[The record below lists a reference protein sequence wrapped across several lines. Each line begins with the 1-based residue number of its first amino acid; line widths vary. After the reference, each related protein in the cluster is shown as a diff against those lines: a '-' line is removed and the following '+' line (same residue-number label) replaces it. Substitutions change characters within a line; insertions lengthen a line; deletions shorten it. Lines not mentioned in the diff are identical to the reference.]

1 MNSTFSNPRVVIR
14 PTLPSDTP
22 DILEFCKLIWG
33 GTDYLPSVWD
43 EWLHSPKSHLFTAE
57 YGGRAV
63 GVTRVSAVAP
73 RQWWFEGFRVDPAY
87 QGLGIG
93 TQIHEYIVD
102 WWLRNGEGAVRLWTN
117 SKRVKIHHLCEK
129 TGFSRVLERAVYAA
143 PGNGFGNGFDNG
155 FGSGWE
161 NGLFTP
167 VRPEEIPAATE
178 LAQKAESL
186 PLQDGKL
193 DLLWQTATPNE
204 TSLRELISGES
215 MRLFWWREKR
225 GLLGWWEND
234 EQPENVHPM
243 LALAACEK
251 AELPALLREARQLAQ
266 AEGFQSL
273 AWNAPVSPELAPHLA
288 AAGFARVDDDS
299 NYEYE
304 RLHPTR
310 P

>member
-33 GTDYLPSVWD
+33 GNDYLPSVWD

-93 TQIHEYIVD
+93 TQIHEYIVN

-129 TGFSRVLERAVYAA
+129 TGFSRVLEHAVYAA
-143 PGNGFGNGFDNG
+143 PGNGL
-155 FGSGWE
+155 GSGLGNE
-161 NGLFTP
+161 LFTP
-167 VRPEEIPAATE
+167 VRAEEVPAATE
-178 LAQKAESL
+178 FAQTAGSL
-186 PLQDGKL
+186 PLQGGKL
-193 DLLWQTATPNE
+193 DLVWQTATPNE
-204 TSLRELISGES
+204 TSLRELISGEN
-215 MRLFWWREKR
+215 MQLFWWREKR
-225 GLLGWWEND
+225 GVLGWWEND
-234 EQPENVHPM
+234 EQPEDIHAM
-243 LALAACEK
+243 LALAACER
-251 AELPALLREARQLAQ
+251 AELTALLREARQLAQ

-273 AWNAPVSPELAPHLA
+273 AWNAPVSPELAPYLA
-288 AAGFARVDDDS
+288 AAGFTRVDDDS